1 MKGEGG
7 VRCIA
12 SMELVEEEDSLN
24 GPEHAEKRMG
34 NVGSPTSGK

>member
-12 SMELVEEEDSLN
+12 SMKLVEDEDSLN
-24 GPEHAEKRMG
+24 GPEHAQKRMG
-34 NVGSPTSGK
+34 NVGSPISGK